1 MKEVVDG
8 AKGGVS
14 ITGKGNQTISVDGND
29 GGHCEVDLQPG
40 Y

>member
-8 AKGGVS
+8 AKGSVS
-14 ITGKGNQTISVDGND
+14 IKGKGNQTISVDGND
-29 GGHCEVDLQPG
+29 GRHCEVDLQLG